1 MQKYRSSVSML
12 LSKVFLFFL
21 LLFLIFSA
29 VAFAAPG
36 DGEGGGGGSSVP
48 LRMDWSY
55 PADGENNVSV
65 TPIIQCKFSHN
76 VAHNAVIEKNTAL
89 FSLAKLDGTKIDANV
104 YVADIQLEFDKRQYI
119 YMQPVS
125 PLEQNTTYVVTAKK
139 GIQAKNGMVTEKD
152 QSFQFTTGSQKTDP
166 NWTETPSMIQKV
178 EDKSTE
184 AEKLKTP
191 ETNITESKTKKVEK
205 LKKEMD
211 NPEVST
217 FSETSQD
224 TGVEENDRENQKN
237 EKNNAKTR
245 KEADK
250 ETKNRICT
258 VVIGIVAVFLL
269 FLAIII
275 YIIKKRRQE

>member
-89 FSLAKLDGTKIDANV
+89 FSW
-104 YVADIQLEFDKRQYI
+104 
-119 YMQPVS
+119 
-125 PLEQNTTYVVTAKK
+125 
-139 GIQAKNGMVTEKD
+139 
-152 QSFQFTTGSQKTDP
+152 QS
-166 NWTETPSMIQKV
+166 WTEQRLMLMCMWQIFSWSLTNVSI
-178 EDKSTE
+178 STC
-184 AEKLKTP
+184 
-191 ETNITESKTKKVEK
+191 S
-205 LKKEMD
+205 
-211 NPEVST
+211 
-217 FSETSQD
+217 
-224 TGVEENDRENQKN
+224 R
-237 EKNNAKTR
+237 
-245 KEADK
+245 
-250 ETKNRICT
+250 
-258 VVIGIVAVFLL
+258 
-269 FLAIII
+269 
-275 YIIKKRRQE
+275 